1 MITLIQMEYAVA
13 VDTYRNFAKAAEK
26 CFVTQPTLSMQLKKM
41 EEELEVI
48 LFDRSKQPVIP
59 TEAGKTILEQA
70 RLVLQEAKKIHRLAK
85 EVKNQLSGELRIG
98 IIPTIAPYLLPL
110 FAGPYKQNYPQ
121 VHMKVEELITERIE
135 EKLQKDQ
142 LDVGIL
148 VTPLHNK
155 AIIEQPLYY
164 EEMLIYSNRSNPLIR
179 KPVIQ
184 VKDIASPELWLLSDG
199 HCFRSQVINLCD
211 LQEMESDQLPFD
223 YAGGA
228 IDTLIKIIDKE
239 GGFTLIPELA
249 GRELKGERRKQ
260 LRHFSDKIPLR
271 EVSLVYT
278 RQFAKTKLVK
288 SLAESIQKAVPSF
301 MLDASRGSLVEWR

>member
-1 MITLIQMEYAVA
+1 MVTLVQMEYAVA

-41 EEELEVI
+41 EQELEIV
-48 LFDRSKQPVIP
+48 LFDRSRQPVIP
-59 TEAGKTILEQA
+59 TEAGKDIIEQA
-70 RLVLQEAKKIHRLAK
+70 RLVLQEAKKISRLAQELK
-85 EVKNQLSGELRIG
+85 EQLSGELRIG

-110 FAGPYKQNYPQ
+110 FAGEYKHLYPD

-135 EKLQKDQ
+135 EKLRKDQ

-155 AIIEQPLYY
+155 KVIEHPLYY
-164 EEMLIYSNRSNPLIR
+164 EEMQIYSNSHNPLIK

-184 VKDIASPELWLLSDG
+184 IKDIASPELWLLSDG
-199 HCFRSQVINLCD
+199 HCFRNQVINLCD
-211 LQEMESDQLPFD
+211 LQNMESDTLPFD
-223 YAGGA
+223 YAGGS

-249 GRELKGERRKQ
+249 GLELKGERKKQ
-260 LRHFSDKIPLR
+260 LRHFSNLVPLR

-278 RQFAKTKLVK
+278 RQFAKTKLIN
-288 SLAESIQKAVPSF
+288 SLAECILKSIPQHLPDK
-301 MLDASRGSLVEWR
+301 SRGTLVEWR

>member
-13 VDTYRNFAKAAEK
+13 VDTHRNFAKAAEK

-41 EEELEVI
+41 EEELGLL

-59 TEAGKTILEQA
+59 TEAGKTIIEQA
-70 RLVLQEAKKIHRLAK
+70 RLVLQEAKKLGQMAK
-85 EVKNQLSGELRIG
+85 EVKSRLSGELRIG

-110 FAGPYKQNYPQ
+110 FAGKYKQKYPE

-135 EKLQKDQ
+135 EKLQKDE

-164 EEMLIYSNRSNPLIR
+164 EEMQIYSNRSNPLIK
-179 KPVIQ
+179 KPVIE

-211 LQEMESDQLPFD
+211 LQNMESDTLPFD

-239 GGFTLIPELA
+239 GGYTLIPELA
-249 GRELKGERRKQ
+249 GMELKGKRREQ
-260 LRHFSDKIPLR
+260 LRHFNDKIPLR

-278 RQFAKTKLVK
+278 RQFAKTRLME
-288 SLAESIQKAVPSF
+288 SLAESIKKSVPVH
-301 MLDASRGSLVEWR
+301 MLDAARGSLVEWR

>member
-13 VDTYRNFAKAAEK
+13 VDTHRNFAKAAEK

-41 EEELEVI
+41 EEDLDVI

-59 TEAGKTILEQA
+59 TEAGKDIIEQA
-70 RLVLQEAKKIHRLAK
+70 RLVLQEAKKVNRMAK
-85 EVKNQLSGELRIG
+85 EMKSILSGELRIG
-98 IIPTIAPYLLPL
+98 VIPTIAPYLLPL
-110 FAGPYKQNYPQ
+110 FAGEYKHRYPE
-121 VHMKVEELITERIE
+121 VHLKVEELITERIE
-135 EKLQKDQ
+135 EKLKKDL

-155 AIIEQPLYY
+155 SIIEHPLYY
-164 EEMLIYSNRSNPLIR
+164 EEMQIYSNSANPLIK

-199 HCFRSQVINLCD
+199 HCFRNQVINLCD
-211 LQEMESDQLPFD
+211 LQNMESDTLPFD
-223 YAGGA
+223 YAGGS

-249 GRELKGERRKQ
+249 GLELKGERKKQ
-260 LRHFSDKIPLR
+260 LRHFSNLVPLR
-271 EVSLVYT
+271 EVSMVYT
-278 RQFAKTKLVK
+278 RQFAKTKLVE
-288 SLAESIQKAVPSF
+288 SLAESIRRSVPAHLKDS
-301 MLDASRGSLVEWR
+301 ARGTLVEWR

>member
-13 VDTYRNFAKAAEK
+13 VDTHRNFAKAAET

-41 EEELEVI
+41 EEELGLL

-59 TEAGKTILEQA
+59 TEAGKSIIEQA
-70 RLVLQEAKKIHRLAK
+70 RLVLQESKKLQQLAR
-85 EVKNQLSGELRIG
+85 EVKTGLSGELRIG

-110 FAGPYKQNYPQ
+110 FAGRYKQRYPE

-142 LDVGIL
+142 LDAGIL

-164 EEMLIYSNRSNPLIR
+164 EEMQIYSNRRHPLIK
-179 KPVIQ
+179 KPVIR

-211 LQEMESDQLPFD
+211 LQNMESDTLPFD

-249 GRELKGERRKQ
+249 GRELTGERRKQ
-260 LRHFSDKIPLR
+260 LRHFNDKIPLR

-278 RQFAKTKLVK
+278 RQFAKTRLMA
-288 SLAESIQKAVPSF
+288 SLAACIQKSVPGF
-301 MLDASRGSLVEWR
+301 MLDATRGSLVEWR

>member
-1 MITLIQMEYAVA
+1 MVTLIQMEYAVA

-41 EEELEVI
+41 EEELEMI

-59 TEAGKTILEQA
+59 TESGIEIIEQA
-70 RLVLQEAKKIHRLAK
+70 RLVLQESKKINRMAK
-85 EVKNQLSGELRIG
+85 ELQSRLSGELRIG
-98 IIPTIAPYLLPL
+98 VIPTIAPYLLPL
-110 FAGPYKQNYPQ
+110 FAGKFKHRYPE

-135 EKLQKDQ
+135 EKLHKDQ

-155 AIIEQPLYY
+155 NVIEQPLYY
-164 EEMLIYSNRSNPLIR
+164 EEMQIYSNSHNPLIK
-179 KPVIQ
+179 KPIIQ

-199 HCFRSQVINLCD
+199 HCFRNQVINLCD
-211 LQEMESDQLPFD
+211 LQSMESDTLPFD
-223 YAGGA
+223 YAGGS

-249 GRELKGERRKQ
+249 GIELKGERRKQ
-260 LRHFSDKIPLR
+260 LRHFSNMIPLR

-278 RQFAKTKLVK
+278 RQFAKTRLVS
-288 SLAESIQKAVPSF
+288 SLASCIQKSVPKH
-301 MLDASRGSLVEWR
+301 LTDKSRGTLVEWR